1 VKQPRTALA
10 GGLILG
16 LAASS
21 LVFANSASAA
31 ALVEFDTN
39 NGQVGVSQVLSGT
52 YISDAPN
59 DSCDGYGAISFNF
72 GVLLPTTIGSV
83 AGTCTVADSGPYA
96 NKAVWTA
103 SVNWT
108 PKVAGKIVLSMQIKE
123 QLLGGD
129 PTQGTATHTV
139 VIGPA
144 VLPPG
149 PGPAPAPAPQ
159 PAPAPAPAPK
169 PAPALP
175 TKVQNLKVTGV
186 STNTVSLN
194 WDAPRSS
201 GASPVSGY
209 VVSWS
214 GPTSG
219 QIGVPGNTTNAN
231 VGTLLGNSSY
241 TLSVLAA
248 NTQGWGASTSV
259 TQATASAPT
268 PPPTQQQTLA
278 GPSWEGGG
286 PKVKSG
292 KWKTFNDTANLDTNA
307 GQEARL
313 KAKNK
318 SASIRSVKFRRK
330 GDFVEVRAVLKSGK
344 KKGSFTLHESAPAT
358 PGFTGMDV
366 ERKIKVVK

>member
-1 VKQPRTALA
+1 MKQPRTALA

-31 ALVEFDTN
+31 ALVDFDTH
-39 NGQVGVSQVLSGT
+39 NGQVGVNQVLSGT

-72 GVLLPTTIGSV
+72 GVVLPTSIGSV

-96 NKAVWTA
+96 TKAVWTA

-108 PKVAGKIVLSMQIKE
+108 PKVAGEILLSMQIKE

-129 PTQGTATHTV
+129 PVQGEATHKV
-139 VIGPA
+139 LIGPA

-149 PGPAPAPAPQ
+149 

-175 TKVQNLKVTGV
+175 TKVQNLTVTGV

-248 NTQGWGASTSV
+248 NSQGWGALTSV
-259 TQATASAPT
+259 TKATTSAPT

-278 GPSWEGGG
+278 GKSWEGGG

-292 KWKTFNDTANLDTNA
+292 KWKIFNDTANLDTNA

-313 KAKNK
+313 SAKNR
-318 SASIRSVKFRRK
+318 SASIKSVKFRRK

>member
-1 VKQPRTALA
+1 MKQPRTALA

-59 DSCDGYGAISFNF
+59 DSCDGYGSISFNF
-72 GVLLPTTIGSV
+72 GVLVPTTIGSV

-129 PTQGTATHTV
+129 PTQGSATHTV

-144 VLPPG
+144 VLPP
-149 PGPAPAPAPQ
+149 
-159 PAPAPAPAPK
+159 APAPAPK
-169 PAPALP
+169 PAPAPAPAPALP
-175 TKVQNLKVTGV
+175 SKVQNLKVTGV

-194 WDAPRSS
+194 WDAPSSS
-201 GASPVSGY
+201 GASPVAGY

-219 QIGVPGNTTNAN
+219 QIGVPANTTNAN
-231 VGTLLGNSSY
+231 VGTLSANSSY
-241 TLSVLAA
+241 TLSVLAT
-248 NTQGWGASTSV
+248 NSQGWGASTSV
-259 TQATASAPT
+259 TQATTSAPT
-268 PPPTQQQTLA
+268 PPPIQQQTLA

-318 SASIRSVKFRRK
+318 SASIKSVKFRRK
-330 GDFVEVRAVLKSGK
+330 GDLVEVRAVLKSGK